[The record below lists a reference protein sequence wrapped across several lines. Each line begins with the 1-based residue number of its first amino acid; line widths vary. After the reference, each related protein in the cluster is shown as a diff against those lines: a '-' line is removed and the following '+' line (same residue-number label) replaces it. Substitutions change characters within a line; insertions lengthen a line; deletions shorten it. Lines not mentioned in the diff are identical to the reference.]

1 MDYRL
6 DERWPAD
13 TEVRVTALLGR
24 DDSGSGRV
32 ADISK
37 SGVCVLLQ
45 LRLSPGD
52 SVQLEMADSV
62 LFGTV
67 VYSSPEGECFRVG
80 VELAE
85 VLLGGTDMSRL
96 LADALRLM
104 MPSCA
109 IHCRRGLALAD
120 QYSSAVKAYG
130 EAASGLTGTPDVDF
144 DHAWDRAESAL
155 RACQQSRV
163 ALLHHQQ
170 EHGCLLTRKLS
181 RAS

>member
-13 TEVRVTALLGR
+13 SEVRVTALLGR
-24 DDSGSGRV
+24 DDSGAGRV
-32 ADISK
+32 EDISK
-37 SGVCVLLQ
+37 TGVCVLLQ

-67 VYSSPEGECFRVG
+67 AHSSPVGESFRVG
-80 VELAE
+80 IEVVQ

-96 LADALRLM
+96 LEDALRLM

-120 QYSSAVKAYG
+120 HYRGGVKAYSQ
-130 EAASGLTGTPDVDF
+130 AASALTGLPEVDF
-144 DHAWDRAESAL
+144 DHAWELAESAR
-155 RACQQSRV
+155 RACEQSRV

>member
-13 TEVRVTALLGR
+13 SEVRVTALLGR
-24 DDSGSGRV
+24 DDSGAGRV

-67 VYSSPEGECFRVG
+67 VHSSPEGESFRIG
-80 VELAE
+80 IELAE
-85 VLLGGTDMSRL
+85 VLLGGTDMSIL
-96 LADALRLM
+96 LEDALRLM

-109 IHCRRGLALAD
+109 IRCRRGLALAD
-120 QYSSAVKAYG
+120 QYRSAVKAYS
-130 EAASGLTGTPDVDF
+130 ETASGLTGLPGTDF
-144 DHAWDRAESAL
+144 DHAWDRAESA
-155 RACQQSRV
+155 RRSCEHSRV
-163 ALLHHQQ
+163 AVLHHQQ

>member
-13 TEVRVTALLGR
+13 SEVRVTALLG

-37 SGVCVLLQ
+37 TGVCVHVQ

-67 VYSSPEGECFRVG
+67 VHSSPEGESFRVG
-80 VELAE
+80 IEVVQ

-96 LADALRLM
+96 LEDALRLM

-120 QYSSAVKAYG
+120 HYSSAVKAYS
-130 EAASGLTGTPDVDF
+130 EAASGLTGLPATDF
-144 DHAWDRAESAL
+144 DHAWERAESA
-155 RACQQSRV
+155 RRSCEQSRV